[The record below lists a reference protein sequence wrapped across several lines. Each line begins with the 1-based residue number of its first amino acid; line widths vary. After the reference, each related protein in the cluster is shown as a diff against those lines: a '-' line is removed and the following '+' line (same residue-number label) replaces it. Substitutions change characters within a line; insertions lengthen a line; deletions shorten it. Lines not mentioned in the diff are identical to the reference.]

1 MEARWRR
8 HVDRAGAHRVSTVA
22 EPPGGNRSGSR
33 LVYSTPPLP
42 GRGPRTCGG
51 GVPRSC
57 EPQCP
62 QNPQD
67 DTSGGWP
74 IGNAHHVVAGSAS
87 VTGLRDPEGSRV
99 AGDVGPRG
107 KGFVLACSEME

>member
-1 MEARWRR
+1 M
-8 HVDRAGAHRVSTVA
+8 
-22 EPPGGNRSGSR
+22 
-33 LVYSTPPLP
+33 
-42 GRGPRTCGG
+42 
-51 GVPRSC
+51 PRSC
-57 EPQCP
+57 EP